1 MQDYR
6 KLPESE
12 KKTFWENHITSW
24 HNSTM
29 SQKEY
34 CHTHNLKL
42 STFGYWIN
50 RLKKEKSKETGLVPI
65 SFITQKIS
73 HGIGSPLELIINESI
88 TLSIPI
94 GFDPEHLS
102 RVLHV
107 LGVSL

>member
-12 KKTFWENHITSW
+12 KKTFWEHHVTSW
-24 HNSTM
+24 QKSTM

-34 CHTHNLKL
+34 CHTNNLKL

-50 RLKKEKSKETGLVPI
+50 RLKKENIKDTGLVPV
-65 SFITQKIS
+65 SFITPKIS
-73 HGIGSPLELIINESI
+73 PCISPPLELIINESI
-88 TLSIPI
+88 TLLIPVE
-94 GFDPEHLS
+94 FDPEHLG